1 MLQRH
6 FSSSRVIPATGLL
19 WLFIA
24 QLAAVISHVSLIPFW
39 LTFFVIGLAG
49 IRHLI
54 TLKKINELTVW
65 TKILLLILASLMFI
79 LTAERQLTVEN
90 AVAFFVLTYSLKT
103 LELKYLRDAYVFG
116 FLTMFLLSLSLLFSQ
131 SVFMTLYVFLA
142 LGICFVALMA
152 LNTSKAKRL
161 SCQGVSSIYGMLL
174 TAIPMLV
181 VLYLVFPRF
190 GPLWS
195 VPVKSSS
202 AFTGLGETVAPG
214 DVANLARSGKRA
226 FRVAFASTPPQS
238 PQLYWRTLVLD
249 RYDGYAWSRS
259 FYQRNN
265 DNQRI
270 KQQHQ
275 QLPWEYEI
283 TVDPHNKRW
292 AFALQNAEVVDG
304 SVYQTPDR
312 LVRFNRDLKSPSDYR
327 LSSVAAGPDDLS
339 PQARNR
345 NLRLPPAINPRANE
359 WAAQLTR
366 QHSDPA
372 ARVAAVLKHFN
383 QHNYYYTL
391 KPPLL
396 SGVDRV
402 DEFLFD
408 TQRGFCEHYAS
419 SMAYVLRQ
427 MGVPARVIVGYQGGE
442 WNRQGDFLVV
452 HQYDAHA
459 WVEAWIQGKGWVRYD
474 PTAAVAPSRI
484 DSGIREA
491 MADEGS
497 FLEDSP
503 LALAHYSHIRAIS
516 WLRDQVEILNYR
528 WIKMVVNYDRE
539 RQQSLFKRL
548 LGGNGILQLV
558 NVTIALTVALF
569 VVVTLV
575 AFFPEW
581 RQRRQQPMHFMFQ
594 KLLRKLSS
602 FSADIH
608 PGMTPRQ
615 LLLAVEK
622 GTPLW
627 SELNDIVM
635 LMENCLYR
643 DNSQKTGDLAILKQ
657 KVRKF
662 NVSSLSARSKL
673 KSGVKQ

>member
-1 MLQRH
+1 MLQRR

-49 IRHLI
+49 IRHLT
-54 TLKKINELTVW
+54 TLKKINEFTVW
-65 TKILLLILASLMFI
+65 TKILLLILASVMFT
-79 LTAERQLTVEN
+79 LTAERQFTVEN

-116 FLTMFLLSLSLLFSQ
+116 FLTMFLLALSLLFSQ

-152 LNTSKAKRL
+152 INTSKAKRS
-161 SCQGVSSIYGMLL
+161 SCQSLSSIYGMLL
-174 TAIPMLV
+174 TAIPLLV
-181 VLYLVFPRF
+181 VFYLVFPRF

-226 FRVAFASTPPQS
+226 FRIAFASTPPQS

-249 RYDGYAWSRS
+249 RYDGDAWSRS
-259 FYQRNN
+259 FYQLNK
-265 DNQRI
+265 DNQRL

-292 AFALQNAEVVDG
+292 AFALQNAAVVNG
-304 SVYQTPDR
+304 GVYQTPDR
-312 LVRFNRDLKSPSDYR
+312 LVRFSQDLKSPADYR
-327 LSSVAAGPDDLS
+327 LASVAIPDKLS
-339 PQARNR
+339 PQARSR
-345 NLRLPPAINPRANE
+345 NLRLPPAINPKANA
-359 WAAQLTR
+359 WAAELTR
-366 QHSDPA
+366 QHRDAA
-372 ARVAAVLKHFN
+372 ARVAAVLRHFN
-383 QHNYYYTL
+383 QQNYHYTL

-396 SGVDRV
+396 SGADRV

-419 SMAYVLRQ
+419 SMAYVLRK
-427 MGVPARVIVGYQGGE
+427 MGIPARVVVGYQGGE
-442 WNRQGDFLVV
+442 WNNRGDFLVV

-459 WVEAWIQGKGWVRYD
+459 WVEAWIEGGWVRYD

-548 LGGNGILQLV
+548 LGDNGILPLV
-558 NVTIALTVALF
+558 NVTIALTVVLF
-569 VVVTLV
+569 VVVTLI

-581 RQRRQQPMHFMFQ
+581 RQRRQQPIHFMFQ
-594 KLLRKLSS
+594 NILRKLSRV
-602 FSADIH
+602 SADIH

-615 LLLAVEK
+615 LLLAVERD
-622 GTPLW
+622 TPIW
-627 SELNDIVM
+627 YELNDIVV
-635 LMENCLYR
+635 LIENCLYR
-643 DNSQKTGDLAILKQ
+643 DSSHKTSDLAMLKQ

-662 NVSSLSARSKL
+662 KVSGLSAHSKL
-673 KSGVKQ
+673 KSALKQ